1 MEQRTVHL
9 FVLDTLADW
18 ETGFAI
24 AGINNPEYQKN
35 PGAYG
40 VKTVGATRDPVRT
53 MGGVTIVP
61 EMAAGELEPEDSA
74 MLIVPGGAVWDQG
87 GDPVAMDTAKRFLDA
102 GVPVAAICG
111 ATGGLA
117 RAGVLAGRRHT
128 SNAREYLAYYA
139 PEYGGEALYS
149 DEPAVLDGDLITAG
163 GVFPV
168 DFARMIFE
176 RLGLYEPAVLDAWYR
191 LYKHGDA
198 AGFYALAAMAEG
210 RAAEGAA

>member
-9 FVLDTLADW
+9 FVLDTMADW

-24 AGINNPEYQKN
+24 AGINNPEYQKS
-35 PGAYG
+35 PGAYR
-40 VKTVGATRDPVRT
+40 VTTVGATRDPVRT

-61 EMAAGELEPEDSA
+61 EMAVGELEPEDSA
-74 MLIVPGGAVWDQG
+74 MLIVPGGGVWDQG
-87 GDPVAMDTAKRFLDA
+87 GDPVAVETARRFLDA

-117 RAGVLAGRRHT
+117 RAGMLAGRRHT
-128 SNAREYLAYYA
+128 SNAREYLAYHA
-139 PEYGGEALYS
+139 PGYGGEALYS

-168 DFARMIFE
+168 DFARAIFE

-191 LYKHGDA
+191 LYRHGDA
-198 AGFYALAAMAEG
+198 AAFFALAAMEEE
-210 RAAEGAA
+210 RAAEGAS

>member
-1 MEQRTVHL
+1 MEARTVHL
-9 FVLDTLADW
+9 IVLDTMADW
-18 ETGFAI
+18 EPALAI
-24 AGINNPEYQKN
+24 AGIGNPEFQKN
-35 PGAYG
+35 PGAYR
-40 VKTVGATRDPVRT
+40 VKTVGPTRDPVRT

-61 EMAAGELEPEDSA
+61 EMALDELRPEESA
-74 MLIVPGGAVWDQG
+74 MLIVPGGGVWDQG
-87 GDPVAMDTAKRFLDA
+87 GEPAAVEKARAFLDA

-128 SNAREYLAYYA
+128 SNARQYLAYYA

-168 DFARMIFE
+168 DFARKIFE
-176 RLGLYEPAVLDAWYR
+176 RLELYDPPVLDAWYR
-191 LYKHGDA
+191 LYKHGDMA
-198 AGFYALAAMAEG
+198 AFFELAAEEESAG
-210 RAAEGAA
+210 QAG

>member
-1 MEQRTVHL
+1 METRTVHL
-9 FVLDTLADW
+9 LVLDTMADW

-35 PGAYG
+35 PDAYR
-40 VKTVGATRDPVRT
+40 VKTVGPTRDPVRT
-53 MGGVTIVP
+53 MGGMTVVP
-61 EMAAGELEPEDSA
+61 EMALDELKPEDSA
-74 MLIVPGGAVWDQG
+74 MLIVPGGGLWDQG
-87 GDPVAMDTAKRFLDA
+87 GEPAAMEKAREFLDA

-139 PEYGGEALYS
+139 PGYGGEALYA

-168 DFARMIFE
+168 DFARKIFE
-176 RLGLYEPAVLDAWYR
+176 RLGLYDPPVLEAWYR
-191 LYKHGDA
+191 LYRHGDA
-198 AGFYALAAMAEG
+198 AAFFELA
-210 RAAEGAA
+210 AAEGESAGQAG